1 MADDITQRLA
11 EKSITKE
18 ELLRVAEGDLRL
30 TPMLVDGLTSPRAA
44 VRYGCARTLMD
55 LSGRHPEWLYSH
67 WDAFANL
74 LGGRYRP
81 LTWSALIIIANL
93 AIVDVNSRFEALFDR
108 YYSLLGDGYMVTVA
122 NVVGS
127 SIKVAK
133 AKPHLADRIAER
145 LLGVEGIEVGPHM
158 TWECRRVVAEQAVE
172 ALGSFFDLLSSR
184 EREKVIAFVK
194 RQRGS
199 SRKSLA
205 AAAEE
210 FLASRG

>member
-1 MADDITQRLA
+1 MN
-11 EKSITKE
+11 
-18 ELLRVAEGDLRL
+18 
-30 TPMLVDGLTSPRAA
+30 
-44 VRYGCARTLMD
+44 
-55 LSGRHPEWLYSH
+55 LSARHPEWLYPH

-74 LGGRYRP
+74 LGGVYRP
-81 LTWSALIIIANL
+81 LTWSALTIIANL
-93 AIVDVNSRFEALFDR
+93 TSVDVNSRFEAMFDR

-122 NVVGS
+122 NVVGNS
-127 SIKVAK
+127 TKVAR
-133 AKPHLADRIAER
+133 AKPHLADRIAEKLR
-145 LLGVEGIEVGPHM
+145 GVEDIKTGLDM
-158 TWECRRVVAEQAVE
+158 TEECRRVVTEQAVE

-210 FLASRG
+210 FLSLRG